1 MAQTA
6 IERVCA
12 AASIWEMLNGAVLE
26 YGDTVAFENYHNSL
40 TFTKLGAYSDALA
53 AYMQGTL
60 GVTKGTKVALMS
72 PNCLAHPCVTMAIHK
87 CGGVQVSVNPQYT
100 PAELKHQ
107 LNDSEAEVLILFSGS
122 IPSFAPVRSETGIE
136 KVVVLT
142 LGDCG
147 QNPLPS
153 PAVPDDFENYALL
166 SDALQEG
173 ADMPFSPVE
182 ITRTDLAF
190 LQYTGGTTGPSKGAV
205 LTHGNIL
212 ANMDQGYDA
221 LKAVVVEREE
231 IIVTALP
238 LYHIFGL
245 MANFLLYTG
254 FGCKNIL
261 ITNPRDMPQFIGA
274 FKNAGFTRINGVN
287 TLYAGLM
294 LQPDFTDIDFAHL
307 KMALSGG
314 TATMK
319 TVSDKWQELT
329 GKPILEAYGLSE
341 TSPVLT
347 VSDPLWT
354 EFTGT
359 IGNAVKDTEIK
370 LLDDDDN
377 EVAQGE
383 RGELCCR
390 GPQVTQGYY
399 KRPDA
404 NAEAFTSDGF
414 FRTGDIAIRDNQ
426 GRYKI
431 VDRKKD
437 MVIVSGFN
445 VYPND
450 IEQTA
455 SKCPGVQECACIGV
469 PDEKT
474 GEAVKLFV
482 VRAPGSNI
490 TAKDVIEFCH
500 GELTNYKVPKQVA
513 FIDEVPK
520 SPVGKMLRRELR
532 D

>member
-1 MAQTA
+1 LTQTA
-6 IERVCA
+6 IERVCKA
-12 AASIWEMLNGAVLE
+12 DSVWDMLNGAVHE
-26 YGDTVAFENYHNSL
+26 YGEAVAFENYGNTLS
-40 TFTKLGAYSDALA
+40 FSDLGAYSDALA
-53 AYMQGTL
+53 AYMQGEM
-60 GVTKGTKVALMS
+60 GIRKGTKVALMS
-72 PNCLAHPCVTMAIHK
+72 PNCLAHPVVTMAIHK
-87 CGGVQVSVNPQYT
+87 CGGVQVSVNPIYT
-100 PAELKHQ
+100 SAELNHQ
-107 LNDSEAEVLILFSGS
+107 LNDSEAEVLVLFSGS
-122 IPSFAPVRSETGIE
+122 IASFAPIRSETGIRQ
-136 KVVVLT
+136 VVVMT

-153 PAVPDDFENYALL
+153 PPVPDDFGKYTHL
-166 SDALQEG
+166 SDALEKG
-173 ADMPFSPVE
+173 ASMSFSPVD
-182 ITRTDLAF
+182 INRGDLAF

-238 LYHIFGL
+238 LYHIFAL

-261 ITNPRDMPQFIGA
+261 ITNPRDMGQFIGA

-294 LQPDFTDIDFAHL
+294 LQPEFPEIDFSRQ
-307 KMALSGG
+307 KMALAGG

-359 IGNAVKDTEIK
+359 IGHAVKDTEIR
-370 LLDDDDN
+370 LLDDNDN
-377 EVAQGE
+377 DVPDGE
-383 RGELCCR
+383 RGELVCR

-404 NAEAFTSDGF
+404 NAEAFTPDGF
-414 FRTGDIAIRDNQ
+414 FRTGDIAIRDEQ
-426 GRYKI
+426 GRYRI

-482 VRAPGSNI
+482 VRSEGSDI
-490 TAKDVIEFCH
+490 SAKDVIAFCRR
-500 GELTNYKVPKQVA
+500 ELTNYKVPKQVA
-513 FIDEVPK
+513 FINEVPK
-520 SPVGKMLRRELR
+520 SAVGKMLRRELR